1 MPSPEELELGGS
13 SIECLAM
20 GGIPEN
26 LPTALNNVKS
36 LCILD
41 MSFRN
46 IMLTRF
52 QVQGVVGI
60 AVEPVIQLLQ
70 AKSFSCG
77 AVKLL
82 QNVEMHYFI
91 GFEMEIE
98 FVKSILASA
107 PVLKEI
113 FNG

>member
-1 MPSPEELELGGS
+1 M
-13 SIECLAM
+13 
-20 GGIPEN
+20 
-26 LPTALNNVKS
+26 
-36 LCILD
+36 
-41 MSFRN
+41 
-46 IMLTRF
+46 
-52 QVQGVVGI
+52 
-60 AVEPVIQLLQ
+60 EPVIQLLQ